1 MEQRQR
7 VDRGVK
13 LRPVREDDLEVFY
26 RQQRDPVATAM
37 AAFPERERDAFL
49 AHWHD
54 IMARDDVLLRT
65 VAADGQVAGNMVS
78 FEQSGRREVGYWL
91 GRPFWGRGIATAALH
106 AFLTEET
113 RRPLEAHVATH
124 NVASRRVLEKC
135 GFRVCGEVLAGEAA
149 QGGPAGA
156 AGAETVDELVLRLDP
171 SGSEME

>member
-26 RQQRDPVATAM
+26 RQQRDPVASAM

-49 AHWHD
+49 THWHD
-54 IMARDDVLLRT
+54 IMAGDDVLLRT
-65 VAADGQVAGNMVS
+65 VEADGQVAGNMVS

-91 GRPFWGRGIATAALH
+91 GRPFWGRGIATAALR
-106 AFLTEET
+106 AFLTEEA
-113 RRPLEAHVATH
+113 RRPLEAHVAAH

-135 GFRVCGEVLAGEAA
+135 GFRACGEVLAGDVA
-149 QGGPAGA
+149 QDGPSGTAGV
-156 AGAETVDELVLRLDP
+156 EMVDELVLRLDP